1 MYHQTASSFQQD
13 NPLSASAL
21 YMSALAQCKLAQAL
35 YMSAPEPY
43 MYSRYMSERMMN
55 IQQNRLADMIHQTAL
70 LSRMGTAQ
78 IHMC

>member
-1 MYHQTASSFQQD
+1 MCHQTASSFQQD

-21 YMSALAQCKLAQAL
+21 CKSERALYMSARAQCKL
-35 YMSAPEPY
+35 APEPY

-55 IQQNRLADMIHQTAL
+55 IQQNRLVDMIHQTAL